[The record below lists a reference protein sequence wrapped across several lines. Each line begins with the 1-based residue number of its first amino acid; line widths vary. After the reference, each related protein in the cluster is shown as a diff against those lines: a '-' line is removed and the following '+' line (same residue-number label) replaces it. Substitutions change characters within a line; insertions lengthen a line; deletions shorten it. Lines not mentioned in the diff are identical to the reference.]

1 MKNTTIWY
9 LNRDVENNKTHRT
22 VTFAGLLTPEQFDQ
36 MKAACF
42 DSDAHFNPQQVN
54 LPAERNYDYLDDL
67 DIPWW
72 ELDGFEFT
80 NDPPTDARTIQ
91 EFLIEFCSYKNN
103 WEPEAYD

>member
-42 DSDAHFNPQQVN
+42 DSHAHFNPQQVN

-80 NDPPTDARTIQ
+80 DNAPTDARTIQ
-91 EFLIEFCSYKNN
+91 EFLAEFCNHKND